1 MYAKYD
7 MKLFIAAVW
16 VTGLVGLTGC
26 VSQPVDVNANLP
38 LIGAGQLTPIKQLPA
53 SRSQAKAIPELT
65 ISSGKTT
72 IENVEYLLS
81 KQYLS
86 ALGLTCYQLR
96 TDGHDEKGQ
105 TRTLCS
111 KDDYWLLFPITMA
124 STAQ

>member
-7 MKLFIAAVW
+7 MKLLIAAVW
-16 VTGLVGLTGC
+16 VTGLIGLTGC
-26 VSQPVDVNANLP
+26 VSQPADVKANLP
-38 LIGAGQLTPIKQLPA
+38 LIGAGQLTPIQQLPS
-53 SRSQAKAIPELT
+53 SRTQAKAIPELT

-96 TDGHDEKGQ
+96 TNKRDQ
-105 TRTLCS
+105 AVLTRPLCQ
-111 KDDYWLLFPITMA
+111 KDNYWLLFPITMA

>member
-7 MKLFIAAVW
+7 MKLLIAAVW

-26 VSQPVDVNANLP
+26 ASQPADVKANLP

-53 SRSQAKAIPELT
+53 SRTKAKAIPELT

-72 IENVEYLLS
+72 IENIEYQLS

-96 TDGHDEKGQ
+96 TDKYEEAGQ
-105 TRTLCS
+105 ARTLCR
-111 KDDYWLLFPITMA
+111 KDSYWLLYPLTMA
-124 STAQ
+124 SNAQ